1 VFPGTPDRTGS
12 ESAKNSP
19 NADTAPE
26 SAGGRVLV
34 AVCTL
39 NEMANLPELVAR
51 IFQALPTADL
61 LVVDD
66 DSPDQTG
73 QWAQTYAATD
83 PRLRVLIRK
92 DERGLGSAIRKAL
105 EYAVE
110 QDYEYVLNLDAD
122 LSHAPEALPEL
133 LKVATSAQRPDV
145 VVGSRYCRGGE
156 VHGWS
161 LRRKLMS
168 RMVNRFAVSVLR
180 LPVSDCS
187 GSLRCYR
194 VATLRKIDPAS
205 LQSNGYA
212 ILEEILL
219 KLMAT
224 GAKMAEVP
232 IVFTDRQRGESKLT
246 WNEAT
251 AAAKQLIR
259 MARQRN

>member
-1 VFPGTPDRTGS
+1 MFPDTPDRIGS
-12 ESAKNSP
+12 ESAKNSS
-19 NADTAPE
+19 NADAA
-26 SAGGRVLV
+26 SKSVGGRVLV

-39 NEMANLPELVAR
+39 NEMANLPELVTR
-51 IFQALPTADL
+51 IFQALPTAEL

-73 QWAQTYAATD
+73 QWAQTQSETD
-83 PRLRVLIRK
+83 PRIRVVIRRN
-92 DERGLGSAIRKAL
+92 ERGLGSAIRKAL

-133 LKVATSAQRPDV
+133 LKLARSAQRPDV
-145 VVGSRYCRGGE
+145 VVGSRYCQGGE

-194 VATLRKIDPAS
+194 VAAIRKIDPSS

-224 GAKMAEVP
+224 GATMAEVP
-232 IVFTDRQRGESKLT
+232 IVFTDRKRGESKLT
-246 WNEAT
+246 WNEAS

-259 MARQRN
+259 MARQRG